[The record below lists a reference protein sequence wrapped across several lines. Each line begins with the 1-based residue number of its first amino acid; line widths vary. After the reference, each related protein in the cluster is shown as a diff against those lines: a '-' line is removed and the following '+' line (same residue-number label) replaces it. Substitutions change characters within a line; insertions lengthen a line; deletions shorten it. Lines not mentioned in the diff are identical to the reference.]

1 MSRYFVIYIC
11 LCLILNMS
19 YADYI
24 IQSYV
29 LFTAIPA
36 CVLCYFII
44 VSVYYLYK
52 CLVIS
57 LFLCLCLM

>member
-1 MSRYFVIYIC
+1 
-11 LCLILNMS
+11 MS